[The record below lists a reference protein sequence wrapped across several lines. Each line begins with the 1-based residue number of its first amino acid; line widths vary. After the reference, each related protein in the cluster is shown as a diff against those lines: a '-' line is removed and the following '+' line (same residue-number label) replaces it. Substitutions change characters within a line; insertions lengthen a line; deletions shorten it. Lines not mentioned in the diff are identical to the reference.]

1 MRYSEVKQLVYDTA
15 LDLSKRGPGWAQ
27 ERAVLHE
34 VGTKLESRKSSE
46 MQQLI
51 LTCWH
56 DLFLKGKLSWG
67 LNLDNPNA
75 PFFHVP
81 PADEE
86 REAELAEAGA
96 S

>member
-1 MRYSEVKQLVYDTA
+1 MGYSDVRQLVYETA
-15 LDLSKRGPGWAQ
+15 VELSKRGPGWAQ
-27 ERAVLHE
+27 ERPVLHE
-34 VGTKLESRKSSE
+34 VSKKIGSRGSSE

-51 LTCWH
+51 LTCLH
-56 DLFLKGKLSWG
+56 DLFRMGKLSWG

-81 PADEE
+81 LADAE
-86 REAELAEAGA
+86 RERVLAEAGK